1 MPGENLKDRT
11 KALAIA
17 VGYLVKELPYDSI
30 NRQYISQ
37 IIRSASSV
45 SANYRAAA
53 RAKSPA
59 DFINKLKICEEE
71 AEADET
77 QHWLELLQE
86 FNHSF
91 ASSIAPLHRECNELV
106 AIFVASIR
114 TVRLKMIAAK
124 SEKKT

>member
-17 VGYLVKELPYDSI
+17 VGYLVKDLPYNSI
-30 NRQYISQ
+30 NRQYINQ

-71 AEADET
+71 ADET

-86 FNHSF
+86 FNNSF
-91 ASSIAPLHRECNELV
+91 EPSIAPLHRECNEIV

-114 TVRLKMIAAK
+114 TVRLKLMAAK